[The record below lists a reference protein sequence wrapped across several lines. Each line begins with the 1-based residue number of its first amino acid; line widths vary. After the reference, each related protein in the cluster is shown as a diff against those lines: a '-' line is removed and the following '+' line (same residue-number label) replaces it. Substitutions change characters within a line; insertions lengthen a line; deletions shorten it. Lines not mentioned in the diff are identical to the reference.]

1 MAVPFFRHSTSTNG
15 ATNPPNTDTN
25 ATEQYGYVE
34 GVFHASVGRYTLSF
48 HDAQRL
54 CALLGE
60 SLATYDQLYT
70 AWEAGLQKCRSA
82 DDNGYYVCEMSN
94 SERYMD
100 PERMQDR
107 ISFDYYGTTTEMLYS
122 LLPTCDSIT
131 CNHGGKCTQG
141 QRLGK
146 ITCQCLPEVTVLP
159 FIDDKCNVDMNAMT
173 QLGAVKGVFQ
183 AQVGIYSLTFNDA
196 QRLCAL
202 LGATLATYDQ
212 LYTAWEAGLQ
222 RCRYGWLADATLRY
236 PMQTI
241 QPNCGSL
248 TGIIGSS
255 TPQHNKSKTS
265 NAWCYK

>member
-1 MAVPFFRHSTSTNG
+1 MRGYNMKIFRTDQKLLADFRETIHSE
-15 ATNPPNTDTN
+15 NTHASHTN

-48 HDAQRL
+48 HDARRL

-141 QRLGK
+141 QRYE
-146 ITCQCLPEVTVLP
+146 C
-159 FIDDKCNVDMNAMT
+159 DDAA
-173 QLGAVKGVFQ
+173 GGREGSFSSSS
-183 AQVGIYSLTFNDA
+183 GHIYSLTFNDA

-236 PMQTI
+236 PMQTSKPGCRDRI
-241 QPNCGSL
+241 
-248 TGIIGSS
+248 GIIESP
-255 TPQHNKSKTS
+255 TPQDKSTTS